1 MGDRMQWKLKASWAL
16 SKPMITFSPLFY
28 QFSENETKNH
38 SVFLNIWGLVS
49 IGLFFLCIENLERN
63 DEKIVERDPP

>member
-28 QFSENETKNH
+28 QFSGNETKNH
-38 SVFLNIWGLVS
+38 SGFLIHRSN
-49 IGLFFLCIENLERN
+49 
-63 DEKIVERDPP
+63 